1 MGKNTVY
8 IYLLKRISLAILTL
22 FVILTVSYTLLRLA
36 PGDPTKS
43 SILGEDESSKGLDSE
58 KGLEQQGSYLR
69 KKLYLDKPIYVGM
82 FYWFKNAAHG
92 DFGVS
97 ASFDKGQ
104 PVKNII
110 LSRMRVSLK
119 LNIWA
124 IIISYF
130 IAIPLGIYSSI
141 FSHTKT
147 DKVVTIGLF
156 ILYSLPVFWVAL
168 CMQAV
173 FCEGGFYSV
182 FPISGQ
188 PDFNIA
194 KMSTWQIF
202 FTSAKY
208 YFLPIMCLSYGGLA
222 SLSRYARSGMLD
234 VLHRE
239 YIRTA
244 RAKGLPES
252 VVIFKHALRNAL
264 ILMVTIFAGLLPGLI
279 AGSVMVEWVFNI
291 EGMGWLSMAAL
302 SSRDYPILMALFAIS
317 GILTLAGIL
326 ISDILYVI
334 VDPRISFKGR

>member
-1 MGKNTVY
+1 MF
-8 IYLLKRISLAILTL
+8 IYLLKRISLAVFTL
-22 FVILTVSYTLLRLA
+22 FIILTVSYTLLRLA

-43 SILGEDESSKGLDSE
+43 SMLGETEAASKGFDSE

-69 KKLYLDKPIYVGM
+69 EKLHLDKPIYIGL
-82 FYWFKNAAHG
+82 FYWFNDALHG
-92 DFGVS
+92 DFGTS

-104 PVKNII
+104 PVKDII
-110 LSRMRVSLK
+110 LKRMRVSLR

-124 IIISYF
+124 IIVSYL
-130 IAIPLGIYSSI
+130 IAIPIGIYSSI

-147 DKVVTIGLF
+147 DKMLTVVLF

-168 CMQAV
+168 GLQAM
-173 FCEGGFYSV
+173 FCEGGYYDV

-188 PDFNIA
+188 PDFDIDSMN
-194 KMSTWQIF
+194 TWEIF
-202 FTSAKY
+202 LNSAKY
-208 YFLPIMCLSYGGLA
+208 YFLPIACLSYGGLA

-252 VVIFKHALRNAL
+252 VVVFKHALRNSL
-264 ILMVTIFAGLLPGLI
+264 ILMITIFAGLLPGLI

-291 EGMGWLSMAAL
+291 EGMGWLSMSAL

-326 ISDILYVI
+326 ISDILYVV